1 MLLNGEGGEQVQQL
15 SEAYVPY
22 ILEIADEVDG
32 SAFAVALVVLRR
44 ESGLL
49 LALPSQFFTEEVIVP
64 AMLAGPEEMLGPSII
79 KRLPASQIESFG
91 GGPPPNVPEVEV
103 DVLLMDFTSE
113 VLPLLSPCD
122 PSSPHWD
129 MVHFFHDSI
138 NEMFPI
144 QDSLVAAAWEWISTP
159 TAGERVHFYS
169 ADEEV
174 PECPIEDEEE
184 QDEEA
189 RPTPTPKRRADPSS
203 TLGGRKPNPKEAA
216 KDQSKMKRPTVAS
229 LATSLEGLAQS
240 IPALMAEMASLSER
254 TQAVEESLSGGQRSS
269 ALRRPL
275 GGSALGGSAT
285 ASTPI
290 PDFLKVM
297 PPPKTSKP
305 KAVSIAAPTA
315 AAAETEALVEEREET
330 TMGSSSDLAKAV
342 LAQSTALTTL
352 VGQLAGIGG
361 EAIGDLSSN
370 PLALTSRGAAGR
382 ARLQQELA
390 QQKGVFFTS
399 VYQQMSRRMSPATSS
414 NATPQEL
421 AQRGVTAT
429 RYVERYGGFGR
440 CRDLGQLMWQL
451 SLIMDH
457 LQNDN
462 MDAAKDGA
470 ALMMVCLEQSALD
483 GGQLDVGLLL
493 ALVEDPPSS
502 LFTNRSV
509 TPLSRGKAF
518 APLAEQRWITTALS
532 YIKEL
537 DAISARRADVAGA
550 SSKSTAAGGDPPNP
564 KPKVKRKPKAK
575 WQRGDKGEVEDQ

>member
-1 MLLNGEGGEQVQQL
+1 M
-15 SEAYVPY
+15 
-22 ILEIADEVDG
+22 
-32 SAFAVALVVLRR
+32 
-44 ESGLL
+44 
-49 LALPSQFFTEEVIVP
+49 
-64 AMLAGPEEMLGPSII
+64 
-79 KRLPASQIESFG
+79 
-91 GGPPPNVPEVEV
+91 
-103 DVLLMDFTSE
+103 
-113 VLPLLSPCD
+113 
-122 PSSPHWD
+122 
-129 MVHFFHDSI
+129 
-138 NEMFPI
+138 
-144 QDSLVAAAWEWISTP
+144 
-159 TAGERVHFYS
+159 
-169 ADEEV
+169 
-174 PECPIEDEEE
+174 
-184 QDEEA
+184 
-189 RPTPTPKRRADPSS
+189 
-203 TLGGRKPNPKEAA
+203 
-216 KDQSKMKRPTVAS
+216 
-229 LATSLEGLAQS
+229 
-240 IPALMAEMASLSER
+240 
-254 TQAVEESLSGGQRSS
+254 EESLSGGQRSS

-297 PPPKTSKP
+297 PPPRTAKP

-330 TMGSSSDLAKAV
+330 TMGS
-342 LAQSTALTTL
+342 AQSTALTTL

-457 LQNDN
+457 LQNDD

-564 KPKVKRKPKAK
+564 KPKVKRKPKGSGRSVKEVIARDGSVSAHPQK
-575 WQRGDKGEVEDQ
+575 SSSSSREVPLVPDDVPLDQSIPICRLFASFPRWILKTRSSFSWFLARTFSLRCWGVTPASVVFPLPLMGFGLFSGSGPKLSHRRWTTLARKRVLHVIIVALNFLYNDFKPFELRLLGRRPNALQARFHARLLALLATCDSPADVPIPPKRSGPEFIARLVELEQFVMASPAGTFDNYEDGFGDCSKHDGAVGWVERNKVEAPFSPSPAAPYHSLDASRLKLTGRGNWPLGSWRLPA